1 MIKKFE
7 LKNDVYAGLFGSFD
21 ENAKEIERAFGIRIM
36 TADGG
41 LQLIGS
47 QSGIEWAQTLIEN
60 AVKVI
65 ESGGS
70 VDKDKMSRFIE
81 LVKEGRSEEILPLE
95 KDVKVVTAGGRK
107 IKCLTAGQR
116 DYAAAIEEH
125 TLTFAIGPAGSG
137 KTYLAVAA
145 AVTSFRRGDVKRIVL
160 TRPAL
165 EAGERLGFLPGDL
178 KEKVDPYLTPLYDA
192 LKEMFGSENCAKLT
206 ERGAIEVAPL
216 AYMRGRTLNEAF
228 IILDEA
234 QNTTREQMRMF
245 LTRMGNGSKTV
256 VTGDITQIDL
266 QDKQSSGLVEAVRV
280 LDGVD
285 DIAVCRLKGSD
296 VVRSPIVRKIL
307 KAYEEA
313 GKMPPTDDKNNLA

>member
-1 MIKKFE
+1 MIKKLE
-7 LKNDVYAGLFGSFD
+7 LKNDLYAALFGSFD
-21 ENAKEIERAFGIRIM
+21 SNAKEIERAFGLRIM
-36 TADGG
+36 MADGG
-41 LQLIGS
+41 LQLIGGE
-47 QSGIEWAQTLIEN
+47 SGVNAAETLIEN

-65 ESGGS
+65 EAGGS
-70 VDKDKMSRFIE
+70 VDKEKISRFIE
-81 LVKEGRSEEILPLE
+81 LVKNGRSEEILPLE
-95 KDVKVVTAGGRK
+95 KDVKVVTASGKR

-116 DYAAAIEEH
+116 DYAAAIEEN

-145 AVTSFRRGDVKRIVL
+145 AVTAFRRGDVSRIVL

-178 KEKVDPYLTPLYDA
+178 KEKVDPYLIPLYDA
-192 LKEMFGSENCAKLT
+192 LKEMLGVENCAKLV

-216 AYMRGRTLNEAF
+216 AYMRGRTLSNAF

-234 QNTTREQMRMF
+234 QNTTREQMKMF

-266 QDKQSSGLVEAVRV
+266 PDKRSSGLVEAVRILENV
-280 LDGVD
+280 EDV
-285 DIAVCRLKGSD
+285 AVCELKGAD
-296 VVRSPIVRKIL
+296 IVRSPIVRKIL

-313 GKMPPTDDKNNLA
+313 QKPQSDDN